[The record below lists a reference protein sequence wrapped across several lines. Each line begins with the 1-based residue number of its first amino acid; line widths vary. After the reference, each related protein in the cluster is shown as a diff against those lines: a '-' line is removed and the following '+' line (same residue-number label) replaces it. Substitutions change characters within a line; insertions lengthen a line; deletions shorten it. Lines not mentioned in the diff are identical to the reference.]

1 MGTKVNNF
9 QNNAKNSNIILT
21 QKSSETET
29 NGSVTIFKN
38 SEFGDIRTIVDP
50 NGDVWFVAIDVA
62 RSLGYA
68 TPKNPIKRHVDEEDT
83 ILLQLSDF
91 QRGSFWAPLEI
102 NELDSIRVINESGLY
117 SLVLSSKLESAKK
130 FKRWVTSEV
139 LPSIRKTGSYSI
151 TPKDY
156 PSALRAL
163 ADEVEAKNRAIAER
177 AQAEAERQQ
186 AIKTIEEQRPDVEF
200 AESFKK
206 VEQNGIIIA
215 EKNLRLFLEEVKFMF
230 RNGQGRWE
238 LYSDIVKNKFGV
250 YRSYFVDKYSGERV
264 NQQTI
269 YMTGAGYEVTL
280 NGIKGK
286 CRNTFLNYGKF
297 EGHNF

>member
-151 TPKDY
+151 TPK
-156 PSALRAL
+156 LKIQNRAL
-163 ADEVEAKNRAIAER
+163 D
-177 AQAEAERQQ
+177 
-186 AIKTIEEQRPDVEF
+186 
-200 AESFKK
+200 
-206 VEQNGIIIA
+206 
-215 EKNLRLFLEEVKFMF
+215 RLFIFLWRSGSFPVLHIFCYDSRRLYHRVK
-230 RNGQGRWE
+230 
-238 LYSDIVKNKFGV
+238 IVFK
-250 YRSYFVDKYSGERV
+250 
-264 NQQTI
+264 I
-269 YMTGAGYEVTL
+269 
-280 NGIKGK
+280 I
-286 CRNTFLNYGKF
+286 
-297 EGHNF
+297 

>member
-117 SLVLSSKLESAKK
+117 SLVLSSKLESATMGNIRGSPLYKK
-130 FKRWVTSEV
+130 NGFLFYNTER
-139 LPSIRKTGSYSI
+139 LSICIKSI
-151 TPKDY
+151 
-156 PSALRAL
+156 S
-163 ADEVEAKNRAIAER
+163 
-177 AQAEAERQQ
+177 
-186 AIKTIEEQRPDVEF
+186 
-200 AESFKK
+200 
-206 VEQNGIIIA
+206 
-215 EKNLRLFLEEVKFMF
+215 
-230 RNGQGRWE
+230 
-238 LYSDIVKNKFGV
+238 
-250 YRSYFVDKYSGERV
+250 
-264 NQQTI
+264 
-269 YMTGAGYEVTL
+269 
-280 NGIKGK
+280 
-286 CRNTFLNYGKF
+286 
-297 EGHNF
+297 